1 MKKIALITLL
11 FAAMAFTGIS
21 AQTNVYVAN
30 PSGNAINTY
39 KTSLKNYFNDVLGG
53 FSTVSLVAPNTVA
66 DSILQQITIDRNNR
80 KVSAQYLTDVASI
93 SGTDKVCYTII
104 DERNGRL
111 NVEAMLINCSTGNV
125 EKILS
130 QSISRSVN
138 DIRTLVQIFSKKL
151 FF

>member
-1 MKKIALITLL
+1 
-11 FAAMAFTGIS
+11 MAFTEIS

-93 SGTDKVCYTII
+93 S
-104 DERNGRL
+104 
-111 NVEAMLINCSTGNV
+111 
-125 EKILS
+125 
-130 QSISRSVN
+130 
-138 DIRTLVQIFSKKL
+138 
-151 FF
+151 